1 MTTLKSVFPLTT
13 VLFVLF
19 VLWYGF
25 AAWMNSPL
33 QRDLYANNDRT
44 DYTTSDLIVDS
55 LNMERPKLPAPHQIA
70 AELYKLVIETPPT
83 SKRGLVYHATIT
95 LEETL
100 IGFFFGA
107 AFGIGLAVMIQSMRT
122 LERSMMPWIVASQTV
137 PIIALAPMIV
147 VILNQ
152 FNITGLAPKAVIA
165 AYLSFFPITVG
176 MVKGFRSPDPLQIDL
191 MRTYSATR
199 GQVMAKLRLP
209 ASLPF
214 FFASMKIGAAAALVG
229 AIVAE
234 VTKSEDGGLGARL
247 LAGSYYGQTVQI
259 WAALFAAT
267 ALSAGLVGLIAL
279 AGRIVLRRMAFSQ

>member
-1 MTTLKSVFPLTT
+1 MKN
-13 VLFVLF
+13 VLPVTIVLVALF
-19 VLWYGF
+19 ALWYVAAVLMNASLQEDAF
-25 AAWMNSPL
+25 ANAGETS
-33 QRDLYANNDRT
+33 
-44 DYTTSDLIVDS
+44 YTTGELVAAT
-55 LNMERPKLPAPHQIA
+55 LEMERPKLPAPHQIA

-83 SKRGLVYHATIT
+83 SKRGLVYHAAIT

-100 IGFFFGA
+100 IGFLFGA
-107 AFGIGLAVMIQSMRT
+107 AFGVGLAVMIQSTRI

-152 FNITGLAPKAVIA
+152 FDISGIAPKAVIA

-176 MVKGFRSPDPLQIDL
+176 MAKGLRSPEPLQLDL
-191 MRTYSATR
+191 MRTYSASTA
-199 GQVMAKLRLP
+199 QLMMKLRAP

-259 WAALFAAT
+259 WAALFTAA
-267 ALSAGLVGLIAL
+267 ALSGLLVGAIGLVGRFA
-279 AGRIVLRRMAFSQ
+279 LRRMAFTS